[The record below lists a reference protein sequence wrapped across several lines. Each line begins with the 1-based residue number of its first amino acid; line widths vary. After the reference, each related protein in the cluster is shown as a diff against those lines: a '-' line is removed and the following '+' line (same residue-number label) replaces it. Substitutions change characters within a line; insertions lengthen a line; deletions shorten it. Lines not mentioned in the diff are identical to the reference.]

1 MVPSR
6 QRAVAVRLAHT
17 RSKILAG
24 SQAWASCDVLPF
36 SAWLERQ
43 ASQAR
48 YGALQGRRR
57 LGAAEEWL
65 LWREAALEACAG
77 VDVLQP
83 ASLADALR
91 RSAALVRDWGLR
103 WSGTPTSESS
113 VLARSSHIFERR
125 CQALQAYSAS
135 DWPLILREPA
145 PLQAPLLFAGCGSFG
160 VALRTRLRELGAVL
174 PTAESTAPTGAT
186 GLPTACITAADELR
200 RAARWCRDE
209 LQRSPAAR
217 LLVVIPQLAQRRAA
231 AVLAFDHELGG
242 GALLGAGGE
251 PLYAI
256 EGGRSLAEYP
266 LVSAAL
272 ALLRLCGAALEFR
285 ELAALLR
292 SSYIGC
298 GALAQRAELEL
309 ALRERNVHAADYA
322 RLCELARRQR
332 GAGGESLAG
341 VLDAAAPALSVPRAM
356 RASAA
361 GWARRFAELLETG
374 GWPGLAPLGSDEQQQ
389 RDRFRAL
396 LGELALL
403 GAGGAS
409 LGHGPAV
416 DLLAAMA
423 QRTSFEAASADVPV
437 TLTDAIDEPL
447 VKYAGIWVAGL
458 GADQWPPP
466 PRPDSFVPIAAQR
479 AAGIPEAS
487 PQGQW
492 VLAQQAMS
500 AWRRCADALVFSW
513 PESDGEIVLQPS
525 SLVAKPRGRDQSPT
539 APEALVDPL
548 LAAIRCAG
556 GREPRPTDRALA
568 WRVEQALPG
577 GTRPLQ
583 LQSLCPFRAAAE
595 LRLRAAPVSEP
606 VPGLDRFERG
616 QLLHRA
622 LQLVWLQ
629 LRDSRTLRA
638 MAAEGRKLQALVLV
652 AGDQALRERLA
663 VRAQPLAA
671 PLAQNELLRLTQL
684 IGAMLQQEQQR
695 RGIAE
700 FAIAQLEEP
709 LARELGGIR
718 VCVRMDRLDRLDDG
732 RVVVIDYKSGAAESF
747 QPLADRPRQP
757 QLLAYALLAA
767 GEVAGV
773 AAVHLN
779 ADAIRWRGAVA
790 ENGLLPAL
798 ARARGPT
805 APWPALLAHWRTV
818 VDALVRRFV
827 AGDTAVDP
835 QAGACR
841 NCHLPA
847 LCRVEAL
854 RQHEPDP
861 DAEDAGE
868 A

>member
-1 MVPSR
+1 MPSR

-17 RSKILAG
+17 RLKILAG
-24 SQAWASCDVLPF
+24 SRAWASCDVLPF

-48 YGALQGRRR
+48 YGPLQGLRR

-65 LWREAALEACAG
+65 LWREAAVEACEG

-91 RSAALVRDWGLR
+91 RCAALVRDWGLR
-103 WSGTPTSESS
+103 WSGTPTSESL
-113 VLARSSHIFERR
+113 VLARSSRIFERR
-125 CQALQAYSAS
+125 CQVLQAYSAS
-135 DWPLILREPA
+135 DWSLILRDPEP
-145 PLQAPLLFAGCGSFG
+145 LRAPLLFAGCGSFG
-160 VALRTRLRELGAVL
+160 AALRTRLQALGAEF
-174 PTAESTAPTGAT
+174 PTADSTAPAGAIV
-186 GLPTACITAADELR
+186 LPMACATAADELR

-209 LQRSPAAR
+209 LRRNPAAR

-231 AVLAFDHELGG
+231 TMLAFDHELGG
-242 GALLGAGGE
+242 GALLGADGE

-272 ALLRLCGAALEFR
+272 ALLRLCGATLEFR

-292 SSYIGC
+292 SAYIGC
-298 GALAQRAELEL
+298 GTPAQRAALEL
-309 ALRERNVHAADYA
+309 ALRKQNVHAADYS
-322 RLCELARRQR
+322 RLCALARRQQ
-332 GAGGESLAG
+332 GAGGESLAA
-341 VLDAAAPALSVPRAM
+341 VLEAAAPALLVPRGM
-356 RASAA
+356 DASAA

-374 GWPGLAPLGSDEQQQ
+374 GWPGPAPLGSDEQQQ
-389 RDRFRAL
+389 RDRFREL

-409 LGHGPAV
+409 LGHGAAV
-416 DLLAAMA
+416 DLLGAMA
-423 QRTSFEAASADVPV
+423 QRTSFEAASGDVPV
-437 TLTDAIDEPL
+437 TLTDVLDEPL

-458 GADQWPPP
+458 GAEQWPAPP
-466 PRPDSFVPIAAQR
+466 CPDSFVPIAAQR
-479 AAGIPEAS
+479 AAGIPQAS
-487 PQGQW
+487 PQGQLA
-492 VLAQQAMS
+492 LAQQAMR
-500 AWRRCADALVFSW
+500 AWRRCADELVLSW
-513 PESDGEIVLQPS
+513 PESDGDVVLQPS
-525 SLVAKPRGRDQSPT
+525 SLVAKPRGRDQPPR
-539 APEALVDPL
+539 APEPLVDPL
-548 LAAIRCAG
+548 LAAIRSAA
-556 GREPRPTDRALA
+556 GRESRPGDRALA
-568 WRVEQALPG
+568 WRVEEALPG
-577 GTRPLQ
+577 GTRTLQ

-606 VPGLDRFERG
+606 VPGLDHFERG

-622 LQLVWLQ
+622 LKLVWSRLG
-629 LRDSRTLRA
+629 DSRTLRA
-638 MAAEGRKLQALVLV
+638 MAADGRKLPELVQAAGEQALH
-652 AGDQALRERLA
+652 ERLA

-671 PLAQNELLRLTQL
+671 PLAQNELSRLTQL
-684 IGAMLQQEQQR
+684 IGALLLQEQQR
-695 RGIAE
+695 QGIAE
-700 FAIAQLEEP
+700 FAIVQLEEP
-709 LARELGGIR
+709 LKCELGGIPVR
-718 VCVRMDRLDRLDDG
+718 VQMDRLDRLEDG

-757 QLLAYALLAA
+757 QLLAYAVLAA
-767 GEVAGV
+767 GELAGV

-805 APWPALLAHWRTV
+805 APWPDLLAHWRTV
-818 VDALVRRFV
+818 IDALVRRFV

-847 LCRVEAL
+847 LCRVDAL

-861 DAEDAGE
+861 DGDDADE